1 MGIYL
6 DADSNAVA
14 AYNIVYDNGRTG
26 AIDGGGI
33 AVYGDGRS
41 ITANSVYGN
50 TVYGNLWAGI
60 KVFGANLANGCENT
74 AVENNIAVGTVS
86 GPNFAAT
93 GGCENS
99 GGNGTGNVYTY
110 NALGMPSLN
119 FVEYGAGNYLS
130 TYAAFDAAYGTSTH
144 SVKTDPLFTSAS
156 TNDFTLT
163 PTSPAIDVGTNL
175 GGVYQNALA
184 PASTW
189 PSHVLTANQNSAG
202 SGWSV
207 GAYAYVQ

>member
-1 MGIYL
+1 
-6 DADSNAVA
+6 
-14 AYNIVYDNGRTG
+14 
-26 AIDGGGI
+26 
-33 AVYGDGRS
+33 
-41 ITANSVYGN
+41 
-50 TVYGNLWAGI
+50 
-60 KVFGANLANGCENT
+60 
-74 AVENNIAVGTVS
+74 
-86 GPNFAAT
+86 
-93 GGCENS
+93 
-99 GGNGTGNVYTY
+99 
-110 NALGMPSLN
+110 MPSLN